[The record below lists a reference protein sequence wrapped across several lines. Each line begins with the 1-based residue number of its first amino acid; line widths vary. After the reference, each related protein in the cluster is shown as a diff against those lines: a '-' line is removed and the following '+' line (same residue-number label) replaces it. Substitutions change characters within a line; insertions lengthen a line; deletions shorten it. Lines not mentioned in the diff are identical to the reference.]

1 MVNQQVTQSS
11 QSVEALSAQQTI
23 TDILPTVLD
32 PIANT
37 LDLQPMPPKQVDIPD
52 VNDDF
57 EFARGN
63 MIAVISKGQE
73 ALSDMLEVAGMS
85 QSARS
90 YEVVATLISTVAAAN
105 KDLLDLSKKKK
116 ELMKVDDQRGPS
128 TVNNNMFVG
137 NASELLKMIKNP
149 KDGV

>member
-1 MVNQQVTQSS
+1 M
-11 QSVEALSAQQTI
+11 QQTI

-37 LDLQPMPPKQVDIPD
+37 LDLRPMPPKRVDIPTVD
-52 VNDDF
+52 DDF

>member
-11 QSVEALSAQQTI
+11 QSVETLSMQQTI

-52 VNDDF
+52 VDDDF

-116 ELMKVDDQRGPS
+116 ELMKVDDNRGPS